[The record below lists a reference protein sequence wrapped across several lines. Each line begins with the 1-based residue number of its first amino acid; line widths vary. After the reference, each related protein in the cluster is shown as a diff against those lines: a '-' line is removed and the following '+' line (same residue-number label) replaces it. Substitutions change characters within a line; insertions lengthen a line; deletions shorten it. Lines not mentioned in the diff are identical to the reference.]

1 MNPIT
6 DLSKLIIG
14 QEYLIETTQT
24 EYDGDSDSVERKY
37 KFIGTYSG
45 VSEPVSYND
54 VLTPNNMEYK
64 YTFNSFCVLIEDP
77 DYYEIYSASFPLNID
92 YERCLRISQLDS
104 LNNKTKVYLSFH
116 SQLFEQRRVLRQMLE
131 SILQGH
137 SLDIINYTSE
147 FL

>member
-1 MNPIT
+1 
-6 DLSKLIIG
+6 
-14 QEYLIETTQT
+14 
-24 EYDGDSDSVERKY
+24 
-37 KFIGTYSG
+37 
-45 VSEPVSYND
+45 
-54 VLTPNNMEYK
+54 
-64 YTFNSFCVLIEDP
+64 LIEDP